1 MSSDVEQLTRINT
14 MQAIQTKYL
23 PATNFKPSRI
33 KAWSDA
39 GSIIV
44 TYSHE
49 HDVSGEHYAAAQAL
63 AVKLGWIGPNYGE
76 LKQGSLP
83 NNAGY
88 CHVMVKTDQA
98 VKALFETIYSNAAE
112 SPEYIRARIDQFR
125 IEV

>member
-1 MSSDVEQLTRINT
+1 

-33 KAWSDA
+33 KAWCDA

-63 AVKLGWIGPNYGE
+63 VIKLGWTGPHYGV

-83 NNAGY
+83 NNGGY
-88 CHVMVKTDQA
+88 CHVMVKTDEA
-98 VKALFETIYSNAAE
+98 VKALLDTLYANASE
-112 SPEYIRARIDQFR
+112 SPEWMRARIDQFNKA
-125 IEV
+125 